1 MDMTS
6 AHGHVPERMS
16 MSTTHVPEHM
26 SMSTTHVHST
36 GDMAILLTFKGSQ
49 QYPIIFLGHCYDSSP
64 TAHILRHTFFD
75 NDTHSFQIWLRRHNR
90 QKRQPHG
97 KLLLTNQ
104 HPPRTVRQRQAMRRV
119 RQRNSQLITS
129 RIMVHQDPTAPRP
142 MAH

>member
-75 NDTHSFQIWLRRHNR
+75 NDTHSFTTTHILFTYGSEGTI
-90 QKRQPHG
+90 G
-97 KLLLTNQ
+97 KSGS
-104 HPPRTVRQRQAMRRV
+104 RTE
-119 RQRNSQLITS
+119 SCC
-129 RIMVHQDPTAPRP
+129 
-142 MAH
+142 